1 MFGRITK
8 QQVSHHF
15 NKAKNFLGHAYHHTK
30 NFLGDV
36 DQGVRIVKSIY
47 GAVAPILESYGV
59 NTNKKHIMKAVS
71 GYDNIRHNVM
81 EKSRSSCLEYE
92 QSLTQPLTKYPQ
104 EVIVYK

>member
-1 MFGRITK
+1 MFGKITK

-15 NKAKNFLGHAYHHTK
+15 NKAKIFFGHAYNHTK

-36 DQGVRIVKSIY
+36 DQGVRTVKSIY

-59 NTNKKHIMKAVS
+59 NTNNKHIMKAVS

-81 EKSRSSCLEYE
+81 ENHDRVVNYINKVKNNLRQKNLNFE
-92 QSLTQPLTKYPQ
+92 
-104 EVIVYK
+104 IA